1 MSVVYFLRRPSNL
14 LVKIGRSSHF
24 ISRYRNLCREYGEHL
39 EILGIVDE
47 DTFAEADLHR
57 LFKDFRAV
65 NEWFVETKGI
75 RDFIAKHA
83 EPYDPLKHGGK
94 ANETFLKVDRE
105 TAHRIRMLAEQRGLK
120 PQDFLENLLQVASS
134 QIPK

>member
-24 ISRYRNLCREYGEHL
+24 ISRYRSLCREYGEHL

-47 DTFAEADLHR
+47 DTFAEADLHK

-65 NEWFVETKGI
+65 NEWFAETKGI
-75 RDFIAKHA
+75 RDFIKKYA
-83 EPYDPLKHGGK
+83 EPYDPVKHGGK
-94 ANETFLKVDRE
+94 ANESFLRVDRE
-105 TAHRIRMLAEQRGLK
+105 IAHRIRMLAEQRGLK
-120 PQDFLENLLQVASS
+120 PQDLLLNLLHVASS
-134 QIPK
+134 HTSK

>member
-1 MSVVYFLRRPSNL
+1 MSVVYFLRRPSNG
-14 LVKIGRSSHF
+14 LVKIGRSAHF
-24 ISRYRNLCREYGEHL
+24 VSRYRALVREYGEPL

-75 RDFIAKHA
+75 RDFIAKYA
-83 EPYDPLKHGGK
+83 EPYDPAKHGGK
-94 ANETFLKVDRE
+94 ANEVFVKVDRQLG
-105 TAHRIRMLAEQRGLK
+105 HLIKLKAEQEGVK
-120 PQDFLENLLQVASS
+120 VAELLDRLLSS
-134 QIPK
+134 SL